1 MSGQFYWNSW
11 SATNETSGQVSRNL
25 HQSQRVTFLDFE
37 NEKTISVYS
46 KNDSKYDKDN
56 ADYLMQAIK
65 YKIISQA
72 KKTDID

>member
-1 MSGQFYWNSW
+1 MVTCEFIKN
-11 SATNETSGQVSRNL
+11 NKFVSFWHRLVVN
-25 HQSQRVTFLDFE
+25 QSQRVTFLDFE

-56 ADYLMQAIK
+56 AYYLMQAIK